1 MRETGMTNA
10 HHGTWSSWRDVPE
23 GVLYRSTGPC
33 WYPYVNRVGVRYL
46 ATTGVESIMN
56 DTDMDELAPFQVVSE
71 RTQNALRPR
80 RQLADETRP

>member
-1 MRETGMTNA
+1 M
-10 HHGTWSSWRDVPE
+10 
-23 GVLYRSTGPC
+23 
-33 WYPYVNRVGVRYL
+33 
-46 ATTGVESIMN
+46 ESIMN